1 MDAFF
6 TNITTRRKTKVTIWA
21 THSLIRH
28 SLQLLLDNDRELC
41 VIDSVGTTSE
51 LFEKASRRSPD
62 VVLVC
67 LMDNESQNIEVL
79 SELRSAAPQS
89 KIVILSGPQSSLDL
103 SSALKLGVSGI
114 VGFNQHARILT
125 RAIRQVSEGEVW
137 LNQKLLA
144 QLLDNNF
151 KNLNGSK
158 KHSNKGY
165 YSDNLTTREL
175 EVVAMIG
182 LGMNNKDISKK
193 LFISEATV
201 RHHLSSIYGKL
212 NIEDRLNLAI
222 YAYRHQ
228 IVTPE
233 ESRAKEI

>member
-21 THSLIRH
+21 TYSLIRQ
-28 SLQLLLDNDRELC
+28 SLQLLLNNARELS
-41 VIDSVGTTSE
+41 VIDAVGTSSE
-51 LFEKASRRSPD
+51 LIEKTARRNPD

-79 SELRSAAPQS
+79 SDLRRIAPQS
-89 KIVILSGPQSSLDL
+89 RVVILSGPNCSLDL

-114 VGFNQHARILT
+114 VGSNQHARILT

-151 KNLNGSK
+151 KDLNGNR
-158 KHSNKGY
+158 KHSNKGF
-165 YSDNLTTREL
+165 YSDNLTTREF

-182 LGMNNKDISKK
+182 LGMNNKEISKK

-233 ESRAKEI
+233 QSRAKEI

>member
-1 MDAFF
+1 MDALF

-21 THSLIRH
+21 TYPLVRH

-41 VIDSVGTTSE
+41 VIDTVGTSLE
-51 LFEKASRRSPD
+51 LFEKTSRRNPD

-67 LMDNESQNIEVL
+67 LMNNESQNIEVL
-79 SELRSAAPQS
+79 SELRRVAPQS
-89 KIVILSGPQSSLDL
+89 KVVILSSPDSTLDL
-103 SSALKLGVSGI
+103 PSAIKLGVSGI
-114 VGFNQHARILT
+114 VGSNQHARILT
-125 RAIRQVSEGEVW
+125 RAIRQVFEGEVW

-158 KHSNKGY
+158 KHSNKGF
-165 YSDNLTTREL
+165 YSDNLTSREL

-212 NIEDRLNLAI
+212 NIDDRLNLAI
-222 YAYRHQ
+222 YAYRHH
-228 IVTPE
+228 IVTTEQRRPT
-233 ESRAKEI
+233 EI